1 MQLKPMIS
9 AVCLAMAVSACSSVD
24 KIVYRIDVPQGN
36 YLQSYEVE
44 QLRVGMNAEQVQY
57 LLGTPVLTDPF
68 SATTWYYVY
77 LEQRGYQKPDQHTL
91 TVHFDNNR
99 TVTSFHLDRP
109 LPDSDQVFEN
119 NTIIDA
125 QPAKSPWWKFW

>member
-1 MQLKPMIS
+1 MRLKSVIS
-9 AVCLAMAVSACSSVD
+9 IACLAMAVTACSSVD
-24 KIVYRIDVPQGN
+24 RIVYRIDVPQGN

-44 QLRVGMNAEQVQY
+44 QLKVGMNAEQVQY

-68 SATTWYYVY
+68 SANTWYYVY
-77 LEQRGYQKPDQHTL
+77 LEQRGYEKPDQHTL
-91 TVHFDNNR
+91 TVNFDHNR
-99 TVTSFHLDRP
+99 IVTSFHLDRP

-125 QPAKSPWWKFW
+125 KPAKSAWWKFW